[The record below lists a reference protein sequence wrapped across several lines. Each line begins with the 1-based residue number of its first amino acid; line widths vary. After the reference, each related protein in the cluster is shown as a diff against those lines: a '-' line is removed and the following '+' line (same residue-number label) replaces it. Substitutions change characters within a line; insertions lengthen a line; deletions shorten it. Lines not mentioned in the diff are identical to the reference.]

1 MPSWYYVRNACRRIV
16 PLFKLGDY
24 TRNFYSPFK
33 AQKRTTT
40 SPRNISESSPKKLSN
55 PNPHENP
62 TGIIEPSKAPEHK
75 KRSINTWWYI
85 CKSSFRESV
94 LIRGS
99 WSCNYHRTHYD
110 NMLRDKYVQFGSFLL
125 RSKMAGPPR
134 SWGTYWIMT
143 GGYKPLN
150 GPCSTSLTFN

>member
-1 MPSWYYVRNACRRIV
+1 MSATLAAESYRFLNSGIIPGISIHHSKHRNELQLHPETFPSH
-16 PLFKLGDY
+16 
-24 TRNFYSPFK
+24 
-33 AQKRTTT
+33 
-40 SPRNISESSPKKLSN
+40 PRKKLSN